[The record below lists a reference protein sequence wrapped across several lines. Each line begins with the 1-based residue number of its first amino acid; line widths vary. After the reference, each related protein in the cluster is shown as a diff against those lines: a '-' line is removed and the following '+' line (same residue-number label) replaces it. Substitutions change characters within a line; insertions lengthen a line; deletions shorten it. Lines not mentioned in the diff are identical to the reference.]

1 MIKSLKNTDL
11 EYVFVDG
18 LKNQLFETIIYLSL
32 KSLVLDIN
40 YFSKNFSNKEEAY
53 KKYISY
59 LKQKSGIDNFLCAII
74 VYMMDSGKIVDC
86 GNHNNLYNKNMSY
99 RQMYDS
105 YMNKYQKGVNKHGTI
120 RTKKCL

>member
-1 MIKSLKNTDL
+1 MKTERIVQESVESLKCTRILVTHRLNTIEKAD
-11 EYVFVDG
+11 
-18 LKNQLFETIIYLSL
+18 KII
-32 KSLVLDIN
+32 
-40 YFSKNFSNKEEAY
+40 
-53 KKYISY
+53 
-59 LKQKSGIDNFLCAII
+59 
-74 VYMMDSGKIVDC
+74 MMDSGKIVDC